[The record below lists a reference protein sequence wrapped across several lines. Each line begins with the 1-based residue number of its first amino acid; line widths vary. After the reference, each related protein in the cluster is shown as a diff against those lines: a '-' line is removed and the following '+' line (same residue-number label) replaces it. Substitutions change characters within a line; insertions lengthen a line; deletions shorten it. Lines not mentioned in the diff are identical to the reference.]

1 MKTSI
6 ILVFVLFL
14 AVFIDEARGRKN
26 KHLKLLHKVCDLN
39 SFCYED
45 EEPFVVE
52 KEDDTDCPAVDD
64 ELPKP
69 RKNRIRNTP
78 GIRDRIENGDSGEFE
93 ENESEFREVSK
104 LLSNCTE
111 VISRFHVWFG

>member
-1 MKTSI
+1 M
-6 ILVFVLFL
+6 VLICVLSL
-14 AVFIDEARGRKN
+14 AVSIEARGRN

-45 EEPFVVE
+45 EEPFVIV
-52 KEDDTDCPAVDD
+52 KEDDVDCPSPDD

-69 RKNRIRNTP
+69 RKNRNRNTP
-78 GIRDRIENGDSGEFE
+78 GIRDRIENGDSE
-93 ENESEFREVSK
+93 ELNEDENEFREVSK

-111 VISRFHVWFG
+111 VSSGF